1 MLTVVLLL
9 IVAMPDR
16 KNVCYEEECVGDFEE
31 LTLYYRR
38 KGALVR
44 QFAGKRECL
53 ATSST

>member
-16 KNVCYEEECVGDFEE
+16 KNVCYEEKCVGDFEE

-44 QFAGKRECL
+44 QFAGKKQCL